1 MTHGPFKST
10 WTGSCRLSCSLPCHV
25 YVSNR
30 CAISSSQRRV
40 HSTEEAAVDPKAKRG
55 SIDARCINQDSAG
68 RAASLDTSIFAA
80 IPTAAAAAVM
90 ARSHAGELGLL
101 RHSLSSSAGE
111 FVANNEFS
119 EGMARRREK
128 LSWARRHRSHSRGS
142 GDSHSTQRFG
152 RGVSGG
158 LVA

>member
-1 MTHGPFKST
+1 M
-10 WTGSCRLSCSLPCHV
+10 
-25 YVSNR
+25 
-30 CAISSSQRRV
+30 
-40 HSTEEAAVDPKAKRG
+40 DPKAKRG

-142 GDSHSTQRFG
+142 GGSHSM
-152 RGVSGG
+152 
-158 LVA
+158 